1 MKRRHQE
8 PNLRVLYLLLVGVGG
23 ILAHLA
29 SEFGAMGAG
38 AEHLVFSARHL
49 YLGLAVLVGIGLLLA
64 QCRAFRRCASS
75 APDLKRMVHAGLQT
89 LPFSGKG
96 IAFYLVTAGVQFGVG
111 MSTEFGEGAPIAGHD
126 VAAGILGSL
135 CVVILLALFARA
147 LASSLPRIVEAL
159 SQIVPVPDRT
169 SSRARAGQGTPPI
182 AWRFVWFTPLFNRPP
197 PSLPFV
203 TQTL

>member
-1 MKRRHQE
+1 MKRRYQQ
-8 PNLRVLYLLLVGVGG
+8 PSLRILYLLLVGLGG
-23 ILAHLA
+23 VIAHLA
-29 SEFGAMGAG
+29 SEFAAMGAG

-49 YLGLAVLVGIGLLLA
+49 YLGLAVLVGTSLLIA
-64 QCRAFRRCASS
+64 QCRAFLLRASS
-75 APDLKRMVHAGLQT
+75 APDLKRILRAGLRT
-89 LPFSGKG
+89 LPFGGKG
-96 IAFYLVTAGVQFGVG
+96 VAFYLVTACMQFGVG

-147 LASSLPRIVEAL
+147 LASSLPRIVEAFF
-159 SQIVPVPDRT
+159 QIVPVPERT
-169 SSRARAGQGTPPI
+169 SSRARDLQRTPPI
-182 AWRFVWFTPLFNRPP
+182 ARHFIWFTQLFNRPP